1 MPIKSTYAI
10 WNNKGGV
17 GKSSIT
23 FHISTAYA
31 EKNPSSKV
39 LVSDA
44 TADILFQKF
53 RENQDRFTSPSKIIQ
68 TIQDFRDY
76 YSVPLRDFNTSGVVA
91 AHLGKPLSKLT
102 QGEHQVYNRSVR
114 VVKARIQD
122 CQDAINDVL
131 QKI

>member
-1 MPIKSTYAI
+1 LTQYEGPA
-10 WNNKGGV
+10 NA
-17 GKSSIT
+17 
-23 FHISTAYA
+23 FAA
-31 EKNPSSKV
+31 
-39 LVSDA
+39 LSDA